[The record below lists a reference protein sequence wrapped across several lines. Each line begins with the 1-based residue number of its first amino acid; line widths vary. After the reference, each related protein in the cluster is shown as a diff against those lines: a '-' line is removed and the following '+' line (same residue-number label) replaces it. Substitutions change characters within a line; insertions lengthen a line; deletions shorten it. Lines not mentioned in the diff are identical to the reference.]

1 MKLHRIH
8 NKIAAK
14 LACLPVGRSSRGS
27 QPLQVMSKIQTVKDY
42 INHQKSPQKEIC
54 IKLCNMILKA
64 FPKIEEKM
72 WIGVPWYAN
81 KAYVVALKDHV
92 NLGVCIK
99 GLTKNE
105 LAVLEGTGKIMR
117 HIKIRNIKDIK
128 EENIVRLLKKIM

>member
-1 MKLHRIH
+1 
-8 NKIAAK
+8 
-14 LACLPVGRSSRGS
+14 
-27 QPLQVMSKIQTVKDY
+27 
-42 INHQKSPQKEIC
+42 
-54 IKLCNMILKA
+54 MILKA